1 MSDSGEEEDKVNN
14 IEAASIDDSELVKPI
29 KYNKIEL
36 KKMKLNELVI
46 ISKSLNI
53 TVEYE
58 QNNKIKKKT
67 KDTLIEEILQK

>member
-1 MSDSGEEEDKVNN
+1 
-14 IEAASIDDSELVKPI
+14 
-29 KYNKIEL
+29 
-36 KKMKLNELVI
+36 MKLNELVI